1 VNKIPNFDGTGT
13 RGRIVG
19 LGLGKCKEGKKM
31 DMGKTDIAEKTT
43 KKILGKSDTV
53 SSDKIVTK
61 CLGKT
66 PKKTVTASDLY

>member
-1 VNKIPNFDGTGT
+1 
-13 RGRIVG
+13 
-19 LGLGKCKEGKKM
+19 M

-66 PKKTVTASDLY
+66 PKKMVTASDLY